1 MNGRNELCAYFINCI
16 ELGRKKTPKTATK
29 IELKQTKILAKIHLQ
44 MHSYLICRLHEF
56 LIICWELKLIRIS
69 CAYSIHCKIIRNIPG
84 QQFAKKKINSNSNRN
99 VCSFFS
105 CIDKQNKTIQTDS
118 NVLSSIGEQK
128 KCALVFVY
136 LFTFCARQFT
146 KTLGAISI

>member
-105 CIDKQNKTIQTDS
+105 LHRQTKQNNS
-118 NVLSSIGEQK
+118 NGFECIKFNWRAK
-128 KCALVFVY
+128 KMRVSFC
-136 LFTFCARQFT
+136 LFIYFLC
-146 KTLGAISI
+146 